1 MKKPI
6 ILKIILISL
15 AIAID
20 LITKALLFNVDKTL
34 IPGFI
39 SSRDVGGV
47 LNTGGAWGILGDS
60 TIFLIIITVIF
71 IGIFIF
77 FDYKWKIKTSIYTIS
92 ISFIVGGAIGN
103 LIDRIFL
110 GGVRDFLYFEFY
122 PSFPTFN
129 VADSFLCIGIV
140 LMLIYIFFFSSKD
153 FKEKERNNAF
163 DIKNSND
170 NQDDNLAQK

>member
-20 LITKALLFNVDKTL
+20 LITKELLFNVDKTL

-39 SSRDVGGV
+39 SSRDVGGA

-71 IGIFIF
+71 IGIFMNGRPVVQVLF
-77 FDYKWKIKTSIYTIS
+77 LDRHPKHQKNTMLTI
-92 ISFIVGGAIGN
+92 
-103 LIDRIFL
+103 
-110 GGVRDFLYFEFY
+110 
-122 PSFPTFN
+122 
-129 VADSFLCIGIV
+129 
-140 LMLIYIFFFSSKD
+140 
-153 FKEKERNNAF
+153 
-163 DIKNSND
+163 
-170 NQDDNLAQK
+170 